1 MSTPNGSIGLSAKI
15 DTKEVQKKLNDT
27 DRLGDA
33 AESYVERL
41 TITLKNI
48 VTRYSPVK
56 TGSLK
61 ASWNS
66 AVESQGRNYIGA
78 VGTNIFYARFLEF
91 SQPPKQPKKPHG
103 VDEKIPFLKPA
114 LEFVTKNIDK
124 FNDQLKKDIEGNYKR
139 P

>member
-1 MSTPNGSIGLSAKI
+1 MTTPNGSIGLSVKI

-33 AESYVERL
+33 AESYVER
-41 TITLKNI
+41 IIISVKNLA
-48 VTRYSPVK
+48 RRFSPVK
-56 TGSLK
+56 TGSLR
-61 ASWNS
+61 AHWNS

-91 SQPPKQPKKPHG
+91 SQPPKHPKEPHG
-103 VDEKIPFLKPA
+103 AEEKIPFLKPA
-114 LEFVTKNIDK
+114 LNTVAQNMDK
-124 FNDQLKKDIEGNYKR
+124 FNDELKKDIEGNYKR